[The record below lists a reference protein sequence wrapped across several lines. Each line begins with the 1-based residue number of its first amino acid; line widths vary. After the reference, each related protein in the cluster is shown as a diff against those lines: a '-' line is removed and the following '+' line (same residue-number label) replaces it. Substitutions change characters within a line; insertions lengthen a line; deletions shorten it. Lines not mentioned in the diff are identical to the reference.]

1 MERAAR
7 LEIKVAAGA
16 SKNALQGF
24 AGDVLKLAVT
34 AAPERGRAN
43 KAVCALLAD
52 VLQVPVSALDIARG
66 ATRPRKVLTVQGLD
80 AAELRARLNAA
91 LS

>member
-43 KAVCALLAD
+43 KAVFALLAD
-52 VLQVPVSALDIARG
+52 VLQVPASALDIARG

-80 AAELRARLNAA
+80 DAELRARLNAA